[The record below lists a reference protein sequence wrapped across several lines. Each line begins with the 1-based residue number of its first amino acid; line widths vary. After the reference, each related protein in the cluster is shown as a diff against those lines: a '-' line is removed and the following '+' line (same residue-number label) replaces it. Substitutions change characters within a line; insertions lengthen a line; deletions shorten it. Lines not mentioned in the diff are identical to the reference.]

1 VTITP
6 RPVVAVAV
14 GGAAGCLA
22 RHGLLTAVPTAP
34 GGFPV
39 GTLLVNLAG
48 AFALGLL
55 LEALARRGDRPLLR
69 LGAGTG
75 FLGAFTTYSTFAV
88 EIDLLTR
95 DGAAA
100 LALGYAAASL
110 VGGVL
115 AVAAGVGLAGVVR
128 R

>member
-1 VTITP
+1 M
-6 RPVVAVAV
+6 AVAA
-14 GGAAGCLA
+14 GGAAGCVA
-22 RHGLLTAVPTAP
+22 RYGLTTVVPTP
-34 GGFPV
+34 LGS
-39 GTLLVNLAG
+39 TLLVNLVG

-55 LEALARRGDRPLLR
+55 LEGLARGGDRPLLR

-88 EIDLLTR
+88 EIDLLAR
-95 DGAAA
+95 DGAAV
-100 LALGYAAASL
+100 LAVGYAAVSL

-115 AVAAGVGLAGVVR
+115 AVFAGVALAGVVR

>member
-1 VTITP
+1 VKI
-6 RPVVAVAV
+6 RPWTAVAA

-22 RHGLLTAVPTAP
+22 RYGVLTAVPLPLA
-34 GGFPV
+34 
-39 GTLLVNLAG
+39 GTLLVNLTG
-48 AFALGLL
+48 ALALGLL
-55 LEALARRGDRPLLR
+55 LESLARRGDRPLLR
-69 LGAGTG
+69 LAAGTG

-88 EIDLLTR
+88 EVDLLLR

-100 LALGYAAASL
+100 TAFGYAAASL

-115 AVAAGVGLAGVVR
+115 AVLAGVGLAGVVR